1 MTAKNPEHNPDH
13 QTSDHIAIFG
23 ANADIARAMA
33 RLWAVRGARLCLFSR
48 DKKALA
54 RLAKDLTLRG
64 ASFVA
69 TEGFEARNFAS
80 HDKLLAHAHKA
91 LGGLRV
97 VVLAQGVLPNQKTAE
112 KNFEQAR
119 IAWETNFLS
128 VVSLAHAAS
137 ARMEKKGGVIS
148 VFGSVAGDRG
158 RASNYVYGSGKGA
171 VALFLQGLRHRLA
184 RAGSPLCIQTLK
196 PGFVST
202 KMTASFRK
210 GALWSSPE
218 HVARVILRAID
229 SKREQLYVPWLWVAI
244 MAIIRNIPEKIFKRL
259 PL

>member
-1 MTAKNPEHNPDH
+1 MTTLKPER
-13 QTSDHIAIFG
+13 IAIFG

-33 RLWAVRGARLCLFSR
+33 RLWAARGARLCLFSR
-48 DKKALA
+48 DKKRLA

-64 ASFVA
+64 ASFVCSEA
-69 TEGFEARNFAS
+69 FEARDFAA
-80 HDKLLAHAHKA
+80 HDKLLARAHKD
-91 LGGLRV
+91 LGGLQI
-97 VVLAQGVLPNQKTAE
+97 VVLAQGMLPNQQICE

-137 ARMEKKGGVIS
+137 ARMERTGGVIA

-158 RASNYVYGSGKGA
+158 RASNYVYGSAKGA

-184 RAGSPLCIQTLK
+184 RAHSPLCLQTIK
-196 PGFVST
+196 PGFVET

-210 GALWSSPE
+210 GALWVSPE
-218 HVARVILRAID
+218 RVARIVVRAID
-229 SKREQLYVPWLWVAI
+229 RKREQLYVPWLWLGI
-244 MAIIRNIPEKIFKRL
+244 MAIIRNIPEKLFKRL

>member
-1 MTAKNPEHNPDH
+1 MTTENPER
-13 QTSDHIAIFG
+13 IAIFG

-33 RLWAVRGARLCLFSR
+33 RLWAARGARLCLFSR
-48 DKKALA
+48 DQKQLS

-64 ASFVA
+64 ASFVDTRA
-69 TEGFEARNFAS
+69 FEARNFAS
-80 HDKLLAHAHKA
+80 HEQLLAHAHKA

-97 VVLAQGVLPNQKTAE
+97 VVLAQGVLPDQKMCE

-128 VVSLAHAAS
+128 VASLAHAAC
-137 ARMEKKGGVIS
+137 ARMEKTGGVIA

-158 RASNYVYGSGKGA
+158 RASNYVYGVGKGA

-184 RAGSPLCIQTLK
+184 RAGSPLCIQTIK
-196 PGFVST
+196 PGFVDT

-210 GALWSSPE
+210 NALWASPE
-218 HVARVILRAID
+218 RVARVILRAID
-229 SKREQLYVPWLWVAI
+229 RKREQLYVPWLWVGI
-244 MAIIRNIPEKIFKRL
+244 MAIIRNIPEKLFKRL